1 MENQKPIELLFQK
14 YLNRQ
19 NSQDELTE
27 LLEYLGDLDDET
39 FRRLLQNHTSEQ
51 PDAQLSAQSNRML
64 EQLDIAIYSELDN
77 RRKKAPS
84 ISSLQ
89 KYAWIGVAAAIV
101 TMILGVWFFMDMSDA
116 RRHVQDRVV
125 YQNDIGP
132 GKHGATLT
140 LANGQVIRLN
150 EVADGEL
157 ARQGGAVISK
167 TADGQLIYQTKESKG
182 GPSPVNSIAT
192 EKGETY
198 QLRLPDGS
206 VIWLNSASSLTY
218 SAGLIQDGKRKVRLT
233 GEGYFEIARD
243 QAHPFIVESGGQE
256 VEVLGTH
263 FNINAYPDE
272 PAVKTTLLEGS
283 VSVGTPGGRKAMI
296 EPDQQAVQVAGEI
309 KVVPVIAE
317 TYVDWK
323 NGDINFRKE
332 DLAAIMRKVSRWYNV
347 EVEYRDVRPTSQTF
361 TGYVSRTKN
370 VSIVLEALS
379 KISNLKFRIEGRK
392 IIVFK

>member
-1 MENQKPIELLFQK
+1 MEDLKPIELLFQK

-77 RRKKAPS
+77 RRNNAIR

-89 KYAWIGVAAAIV
+89 KYTWIGVAAAIV
-101 TMILGVWFFMDMSDA
+101 TMVLGVWFFMDKSETIN
-116 RRHVQDRVV
+116 HIQDRVV
-125 YQNDIGP
+125 YQNVIGP

-140 LANGQVIRLN
+140 LANGKVIRLN

-157 ARQGGAVISK
+157 ARQGEAVISK
-167 TADGQLIYQTKESKG
+167 TADGQLIYKTKESKG

-198 QLRLPDGS
+198 RLRLPDGS

-218 SAGLIQDGKRKVRLT
+218 SAGLIQNGKRKVRLT
-233 GEGYFEIARD
+233 GEGYFEIAKD
-243 QAHPFIVESGGQE
+243 KAHPFIVESGGQE

-263 FNINAYPDE
+263 FNINAYTDE

-283 VSVGTPGGRKAMI
+283 VSV
-296 EPDQQAVQVAGEI
+296 
-309 KVVPVIAE
+309 
-317 TYVDWK
+317 
-323 NGDINFRKE
+323 
-332 DLAAIMRKVSRWYNV
+332 
-347 EVEYRDVRPTSQTF
+347 RPHC
-361 TGYVSRTKN
+361 
-370 VSIVLEALS
+370 
-379 KISNLKFRIEGRK
+379 LKGPL
-392 IIVFK
+392 V